1 VVVRILFGDFAFDR
15 GSRQLFRG
23 NVEVHLG
30 PKAFTLIELLLSRRP
45 RAVSKAQVRDAVW
58 PRTFVAESNL
68 TSLLNELRSA
78 LGDDAKHP
86 RFIRTVR
93 GFGYAFCA
101 EAQEAEASASPET
114 LHWLFWGRQEL
125 PLRNGENILGRSPRA
140 TQFLDGASVSRRHAL
155 IRVSGAEALLEDSG
169 SKNGTFLHGKKLTG
183 PVPLKDGDEIRLG
196 SIRITYRRFEAADS
210 TVTAR
215 Q

>member
-1 VVVRILFGDFAFDR
+1 VRLLFGEFAFDG
-15 GSRQLFRG
+15 GSRQLLRG
-23 NVEVHLG
+23 NAEVHLG
-30 PKAFTLIELLLSRRP
+30 PKAFALLDLLLSQRP

-68 TSLLNELRSA
+68 TSLLTELRSA

-93 GFGYAFCA
+93 GFGYSFCG
-101 EAQEAEASASPET
+101 EVQEGEDRPLPET

-125 PLRNGENILGRSPRA
+125 PLRKGENILGRGPRV
-140 TQFLDGASVSRRHAL
+140 TQPLDAASVSRRHAL

-169 SKNGTFLHGKKLTG
+169 SKNGTFLRGEKLTG
-183 PVPLKDGDEIRLG
+183 PVPLNDGDEIRLG
-196 SIRITYRRFEAADS
+196 SIRMTYRRFEAVDS
-210 TVTAR
+210 TATAR

>member
-1 VVVRILFGDFAFDR
+1 VVRILFGEFAFDR
-15 GSRQLFRG
+15 GSRQLLRE
-23 NVEVHLG
+23 NTEVHLG
-30 PKAFTLIELLLSRRP
+30 PKAFTLLDLLLSQRP
-45 RAVSKAQVRDAVW
+45 RAVSKALVRDAVW

-68 TSLLNELRSA
+68 SSLLTELRSA

-93 GFGYAFCA
+93 GFGYSFCG
-101 EAQEAEASASPET
+101 EAQEWEGSASSET
-114 LHWLFWGRQEL
+114 LHRLFWGRQEL
-125 PLRNGENILGRSPRA
+125 PLRKGENILGRGPRA
-140 TQFLDGASVSRRHAL
+140 TQLLDAASVSRRHAL

-169 SKNGTFLHGKKLTG
+169 SKNGTFLRGKKLTG
-183 PVPLKDGDEIRLG
+183 PVPLRDGDEIRLG

-210 TVTAR
+210 TATAR

>member
-1 VVVRILFGDFAFDR
+1 VVRILFGDFAFDG
-15 GSRQLFRG
+15 GSRQLLRG
-23 NVEVHLG
+23 NAEVHLG
-30 PKAFTLIELLLSRRP
+30 PKAFTLLDLLLSQRP

-68 TSLLNELRSA
+68 TSLLTELRSA

-93 GFGYAFCA
+93 GFGYSFCG
-101 EAQEAEASASPET
+101 EVQEGEDSCSPET
-114 LHWLFWGRQEL
+114 LHWLLWGKQEL
-125 PLRNGENILGRSPRA
+125 PLRMGENVLGRGPRA
-140 TQFLDGASVSRRHAL
+140 TQLLDAASVSRRHAL

-169 SKNGTFLHGKKLTG
+169 SKNGTFLRGKKLTG

-210 TVTAR
+210 TATAR